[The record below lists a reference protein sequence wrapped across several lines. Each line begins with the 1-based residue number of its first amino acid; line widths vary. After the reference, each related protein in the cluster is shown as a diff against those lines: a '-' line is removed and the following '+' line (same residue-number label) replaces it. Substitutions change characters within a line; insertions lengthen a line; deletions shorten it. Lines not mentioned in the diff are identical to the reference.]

1 MTDAAALPEGA
12 PPAARAAAERTAA
25 DLRAGL
31 AMPEIG
37 RRRMEEADAEV
48 AALRRSDPPD
58 APLACAAGCAACCHM
73 GVDVTV
79 FEAAAVAAHLE
90 TRVDPRARARLHRRV
105 LETAARTK
113 GMDPH
118 ARRRAAVP
126 CALLEDDGRCAVYE
140 ARPVLCRAT
149 MATDAAA
156 CHRAFLEGRAGEERM
171 WHAPAARLKQA
182 MLGSGA
188 AYELATGQRGVYE
201 LHAILAAALRAAAR

>member
-1 MTDAAALPEGA
+1 MTDAAALPEGT

-25 DLRAGL
+25 DLRAGAAL
-31 AMPEIG
+31 PEIG
-37 RRRMEEADAEV
+37 RRRMADADAEV
-48 AALRRSDPPD
+48 AALAASDPPA
-58 APLACAAGCAACCHM
+58 APLACAPGCASCCHM

-79 FEAAAVAAHLE
+79 FEAAAVAVHLE
-90 TRVDPRARARLHRRV
+90 TAVRPAERARLQRRV

-118 ARRRAAVP
+118 DRRRAAVP
-126 CALLEDDGRCAVYE
+126 CAFLGDDGRCAVYE

-156 CHRAFLEGRAGEERM
+156 CRRSFLEGRTGEERM
-171 WHAPAARLKQA
+171 WEPPAVRLKQA
-182 MLGSGA
+182 MLGAGA

-201 LHAILAAALRAAAR
+201 LHAILAAAFRAAAR